1 MDIFLNLRLIEQ
13 LFIFE
18 IYLSVSLWE
27 YVSFQTKT
35 EDIKYTHGYGYF
47 SLIQWL
53 AVGIGLVSIFGLKI
67 GLIAFGFC
75 LIVLQYICHFTLGL
89 ILDQFAKSNKDL
101 PLALFA
107 INTWVLLIIT
117 IFITLFN

>member
-35 EDIKYTHGYGYF
+35 ENIKYSHGYGYF

-53 AVGIGLVSIFGLKI
+53 AVGIGLVSIFDLKI

-75 LIVLQYICHFTLGL
+75 LLVLQYICHFTLGL
-89 ILDQFAKSNKDL
+89 ILDQIAKSNKDL

-107 INTWVLLIIT
+107 INVWVLVIIT
-117 IFITLFN
+117 VFITFFD